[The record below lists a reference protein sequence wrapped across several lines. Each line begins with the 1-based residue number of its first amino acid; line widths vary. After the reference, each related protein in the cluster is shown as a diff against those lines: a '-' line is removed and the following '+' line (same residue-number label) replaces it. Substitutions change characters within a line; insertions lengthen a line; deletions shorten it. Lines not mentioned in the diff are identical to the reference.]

1 MRKFLAVVTREFRER
16 VRTRSFVISTVLI
29 PLFFTL
35 MIAGQIVLS
44 TRGAGTWR
52 IVVVD
57 AAQGSLGARVE
68 AALRDVKVGTGA
80 NAAQK
85 YRVERIAAAPG
96 RIDAVKDSLIPLTGK
111 REEIPGKL
119 DGFLLVTED
128 ALASGEIPYYGGNVG
143 SLSEMG
149 NLQAALRPVM
159 LTERLVREGVAAEA
173 VQQAS
178 GQVELVTSKVT
189 DGKLTGESGESSFF
203 LVYVMTLMMY
213 FALLFYGIQ
222 VMSSVLEEKTSRI
235 VEVLASSVTP
245 FQLML
250 GKVVGVASVGLFQ
263 LGIWAMA
270 GLYLTANVAPILSI
284 LHMSSDAAKGV
295 QLPTVTLPLLAVFL
309 LFFVLGFFLFASLY
323 AAVGAMCSSQQD
335 ANQTQHP
342 VTIGIVLGLMTMF
355 PLMNDPNS
363 TLARTLSLIPFT
375 APFATPI
382 RYSVAPLP
390 LVELLLSILATIAGV
405 LIMCWIASR
414 IYRIGILAY
423 GKRPGLAELW
433 RWVRTA

>member
-1 MRKFLAVVTREFRER
+1 MHKLFAVVSREFRER
-16 VRTRSFVISTVLI
+16 VRTRAFVISTVLI

-35 MIAGQIVLS
+35 MIAGQIFLS
-44 TRGAGTWR
+44 TRGTGAWH
-52 IVVVD
+52 IAVVD
-57 AAQGSLGARVE
+57 AAEGSFGARIE
-68 AALRDVKVGTGA
+68 AALREVKVGSGPS
-80 NAAQK
+80 AAHK
-85 YRVERIAAAPG
+85 YQVERISGTG
-96 RIDAVKDSLIPLTGK
+96 RIDAVKDSLIPLIGK
-111 REEIPGKL
+111 RKAAPGAL

-128 ALASGEIPYYGGNVG
+128 GLASGEIPYYGGNVG
-143 SLSEMG
+143 SLTEMG
-149 NLQAALRPVM
+149 NLQTALRPVV
-159 LTERLVREGVAAEA
+159 LTERLVREGVGADA

-178 GQVELVTSKVT
+178 GRVELMTSKIT

-270 GLYLTANVAPILSI
+270 GLYLTANVVPILAI
-284 LHMSSDAAKGV
+284 LNLSSDAAKDV
-295 QLPTVTLPLLAVFL
+295 QLPTVTLPLLSIFL
-309 LFFVLGFFLFASLY
+309 LFFVLGFFLYASLY
-323 AAVGAMCSSQQD
+323 AAVGAMCNSQQD

-342 VTIGIVLGLMTMF
+342 VTIVIVLGLMTMF

-382 RYSVAPLP
+382 RYSVTPLP
-390 LVELLLSILATIAGV
+390 LPELILSILATIGGV
-405 LIMCWIASR
+405 LIMSWIASR

>member
-1 MRKFLAVVTREFRER
+1 MRKFRAVGTREFGDR
-16 VRTRSFVISTVLI
+16 VRPRSFVISTVLI

-111 REEIPGKL
+111 PEEIPGKL

>member
-111 REEIPGKL
+111 PEEIPGKL

>member
-309 LFFVLGFFLFASLY
+309 FFFVLGFFLFASLY

>member
-1 MRKFLAVVTREFRER
+1 MRKFIAVVTREFRER
-16 VRTRSFVISTVLI
+16 VRTRAFVISTVLI

-52 IVVVD
+52 IAVVD
-57 AAQGSLGARVE
+57 AAQGSFGARIE
-68 AALRDVKVGTGA
+68 AALRDAKVGTGA
-80 NAAQK
+80 SAAQK
-85 YRVERIAAAPG
+85 YRVERITAAPG
-96 RIDAVKDSLIPLTGK
+96 RIDAVKDSLVPLTGK
-111 REEIPGKL
+111 REEVPGKL

-128 ALASGEIPYYGGNVG
+128 ALTSGAIPYYGGNVG
-143 SLSEMG
+143 SLSEMD
-149 NLQAALRPVM
+149 NLQAALRPVV
-159 LTERLVREGVAAEA
+159 LTERLVREGVGAVA
-173 VQQAS
+173 VQEAS
-178 GQVELVTSKVT
+178 GRVELVTSKIT

-284 LHMSSDAAKGV
+284 LHMSSDAARGV

-390 LVELLLSILATIAGV
+390 LGELLLSILSTIAGV

>member
-1 MRKFLAVVTREFRER
+1 
-16 VRTRSFVISTVLI
+16 
-29 PLFFTL
+29 
-35 MIAGQIVLS
+35 
-44 TRGAGTWR
+44 
-52 IVVVD
+52 
-57 AAQGSLGARVE
+57 
-68 AALRDVKVGTGA
+68 
-80 NAAQK
+80 
-85 YRVERIAAAPG
+85 
-96 RIDAVKDSLIPLTGK
+96 
-111 REEIPGKL
+111 
-119 DGFLLVTED
+119 
-128 ALASGEIPYYGGNVG
+128 
-143 SLSEMG
+143 
-149 NLQAALRPVM
+149 
-159 LTERLVREGVAAEA
+159 
-173 VQQAS
+173 
-178 GQVELVTSKVT
+178 
-189 DGKLTGESGESSFF
+189 
-203 LVYVMTLMMY
+203 MTLMMY

-295 QLPTVTLPLLAVFL
+295 QLPTVTLPLLLVFL
-309 LFFVLGFFLFASLY
+309 LFFVLGFFLFSSMY
-323 AAVGAMCSSQQD
+323 AAVGAMCNSQQD

-363 TLARTLSLIPFT
+363 SLARTLSLIPFT

-382 RYSVAPLP
+382 RYSVSPLP
-390 LVELLLSILATIAGV
+390 LLELVLSILSTIAGV